1 MERKAEQKWNTV
13 WRGARVCGG
22 GGLRNVIV
30 GTSKGGSADRRVGG
44 RGRAVAPM
52 DSMEYELTRNLTL
65 LFFVERLLDKGEPRT
80 LHDLSCQ
87 FGAKGFTKEM
97 RQIAGGS
104 QSGLKKFLGQ
114 YPSLFCIDGEYVDLN
129 TFRARSAVGAPPDAD
144 YIEEAKR
151 YFAVKMLQYGPGI
164 EVPIKSLLGHRSQA
178 SPQVRHISGQRMKE
192 FREFLIKHPD
202 TFEVIE
208 DNVVLVSEK
217 QDEYKLNDTETF
229 QNLPAANIDAGI
241 TQQLLDYF
249 AQCIEAKGP
258 VLVDQLFH
266 LVISKFPQDYWFQ
279 MFKTPQDLLTF
290 LKLFSDC
297 FQVQSDIVTLIQ
309 RPKFTNVYLKSQDMS
324 TPRTEEIPQLPP
336 LPVLGQNLV
345 TDNAPPARNSP
356 TSPEEPKTRNHSPLE
371 SPRAQPNVGNQI
383 LKQRLNSI
391 VLKNWVD
398 NMVRDSMNS
407 PNVSEDQENA
417 PNTKSPLHTSNETWR
432 RKVLQKTSVVV
443 DIKECASIVDRILNP
458 KNQKSKQ
465 APVISFDCEGINL
478 GLKGQITLFQIAT
491 LNNEAFVFDLIAS
504 PNMVVDGGLK
514 SLLENEQVTKVM
526 HDCRNDSA
534 NLYNQFGVM
543 LKGVFDTQAAHAV
556 LQQQLYNI
564 PVYKVK
570 NVSLNALCEIYNAPI
585 NPMKEQLKNV
595 YRKDQRYWARRPLTK
610 DMLIYAAS
618 DVLSL
623 IHPSLYGYISS
634 SIAPEY
640 QTLFEDLCSEQV
652 FMNIQ
657 PAEVRI
663 RKRQRKINTEVFE
676 LRQKLSQC
684 NKNVVLS
691 NREIRLLRY
700 LELTDEEKEKLKVS
714 QKICKKLEKLESSA
728 KDSDSEDDTDGKDQ
742 EMTSLDSIP
751 SDSVSS
757 PHSTQPPSLTDSMQ
771 LVNDI
776 LSDVSIDRVSKFD
789 KIEAILSSVTSN
801 AGDSLLHEDMLSISN
816 SLTFADTSEVDSSAA
831 CCLCKCHMNVNSNI
845 NSINNVHL
853 ENTVNRNAF
862 DVNNGPADL
871 HKSNVGSQTLSTGD
885 IVITKIH
892 FREEDKASEKVLE
905 ASSTAKK

>member
-1 MERKAEQKWNTV
+1 
-13 WRGARVCGG
+13 
-22 GGLRNVIV
+22 
-30 GTSKGGSADRRVGG
+30 
-44 RGRAVAPM
+44 M

-104 QSGLKKFLGQ
+104 QSGLKKFLAQ
-114 YPSLFCIDGEYVDLN
+114 YPSLFSIDGDYVDLN
-129 TFRARSAVGAPPDAD
+129 TFRARTGLGAPPDAD

-151 YFAVKMLQYGPGI
+151 YFAIKMLQYGPGT

-192 FREFLIKHPD
+192 FRDFLMKHTD
-202 TFEVIE
+202 TFDVVE
-208 DNVVLVSEK
+208 DNVILVSDK

-229 QNLPAANIDAGI
+229 HNLPAANIDAGI

-266 LVISKFPQDYWFQ
+266 LVISKFPQEYWFQ
-279 MFKTPQDLLTF
+279 MFKTPEDLSTF

-309 RPKFTNVYLKSQDMS
+309 RPKFTNTYLNRQDTAVKPVS
-324 TPRTEEIPQLPP
+324 EPTPLSP
-336 LPVLGQNLV
+336 LPILGQGLTNEVV
-345 TDNAPPARNSP
+345 TPTIRNSP
-356 TSPEEPKTRNHSPLE
+356 TSPEEPKSRIQSPLE
-371 SPRAQPNVGNQI
+371 SPRTQPNIANQM
-383 LKQRLNSI
+383 KQRLNTI

-407 PNVSEDQENA
+407 QNA
-417 PNTKSPLHTSNETWR
+417 ADDHGNANTNAKSPLHTSNEVWR
-432 RKVLQKTSVVV
+432 RKVLQSTSVVV
-443 DIKECASIVDRILNP
+443 DIKECATIIDRIMNP
-458 KNQKSKQ
+458 KNRGSKHM
-465 APVISFDCEGINL
+465 PVISFDCEGINL

-491 LNNEAFVFDLIAS
+491 VNNEAFVFDLITS
-504 PNMVVDGGLK
+504 PHMVVDGGLK
-514 SLLENEQVTKVM
+514 TLLESEQVIKVI
-526 HDCRNDSA
+526 HDCRNDSV

-556 LQQQLYNI
+556 LLQQMQNV

-570 NVSLNALCEIYNAPI
+570 NVSLNALCEIYNAPV

-610 DMLIYAAS
+610 EMLIYAAS

-634 SIAPEY
+634 SISAEF

-684 NKNVVLS
+684 SKNVVLS

-728 KDSDSEDDTDGKDQ
+728 RDSDSEEDTDGKDQ

-751 SDSVSS
+751 SDSISS

-776 LSDVSIDRVSKFD
+776 LSDASIDRVSKFD
-789 KIEAILSSVTSN
+789 KIEAILSSVTSS
-801 AGDSLLHEDMLSISN
+801 AGETDGLLPVLEMNNYSN
-816 SLTFADTSEVDSSAA
+816 YADVSSDVDSSIA
-831 CCLCKCHMNVNSNI
+831 CCLCKCHMNSKVSSN
-845 NSINNVHL
+845 NNLQSECEVGP
-853 ENTVNRNAF
+853 RNHSSEPY
-862 DVNNGPADL
+862 DRI
-871 HKSNVGSQTLSTGD
+871 NVGSQTLSTGD
-885 IVITKIH
+885 IVITRIH
-892 FREEDKASEKVLE
+892 FKEEDKASERVLE
-905 ASSTAKK
+905 ASSTIKKSQSIVNDKAS

>member
-1 MERKAEQKWNTV
+1 MRETF
-13 WRGARVCGG
+13 
-22 GGLRNVIV
+22 
-30 GTSKGGSADRRVGG
+30 GSAS
-44 RGRAVAPM
+44 PTM

-104 QSGLKKFLGQ
+104 QSGLKKFLAQ
-114 YPSLFCIDGEYVDLN
+114 YPSLFSIDGDYVDLN
-129 TFRARSAVGAPPDAD
+129 TFRARTALGAPPDAD

-151 YFAVKMLQYGPGI
+151 YFAVKMLQYGPGT

-192 FREFLIKHPD
+192 FRDFLMKHTD
-202 TFEVIE
+202 TFKVVE
-208 DNVVLVSEK
+208 DNVILVSDK
-217 QDEYKLNDTETF
+217 QDEYKLNDNETF
-229 QNLPAANIDAGI
+229 HNLPAANIDAGI

-266 LVISKFPQDYWFQ
+266 LVISKFPQEYWFQ
-279 MFKTPQDLLTF
+279 MFKTPEDLSTF

-309 RPKFTNVYLKSQDMS
+309 RPKFTNTYLNRQDTAVKPVS
-324 TPRTEEIPQLPP
+324 EPTQLSP
-336 LPVLGQNLV
+336 LPILGQGLTNEV
-345 TDNAPPARNSP
+345 VPPTIRNSP
-356 TSPEEPKTRNHSPLE
+356 TSPEEPKSRIQSPLE
-371 SPRAQPNVGNQI
+371 SPRTQPNIANQM
-383 LKQRLNSI
+383 KQRLNTI

-407 PNVSEDQENA
+407 QNA
-417 PNTKSPLHTSNETWR
+417 TDDHSNANINAKSPLHTSNEVWR
-432 RKVLQKTSVVV
+432 RKVLQGTSVVV
-443 DIKECASIVDRILNP
+443 DIKECATIIDRIMNP
-458 KNQKSKQ
+458 KNRGGKQ
-465 APVISFDCEGINL
+465 IPVISFDCEGINL

-491 LNNEAFVFDLIAS
+491 VNNEAFVFDLITS
-504 PNMVVDGGLK
+504 PHMVVDGGLK
-514 SLLENEQVTKVM
+514 TLLESEQVIKVI
-526 HDCRNDSA
+526 HDCRNDSV

-556 LQQQLYNI
+556 LLQQMHNV

-570 NVSLNALCEIYNAPI
+570 NVSLNALCEIYNAPV

-610 DMLIYAAS
+610 EMLIYAAS

-634 SIAPEY
+634 SISAEF
-640 QTLFEDLCSEQV
+640 QSLFEDLCSEQV

-684 NKNVVLS
+684 SKNVVLS

-728 KDSDSEDDTDGKDQ
+728 RDSDSEEDTDGKDQ

-751 SDSVSS
+751 SDSISS

-776 LSDVSIDRVSKFD
+776 LSDISIDRVSKFD
-789 KIEAILSSVTSN
+789 KIEAILSSVTSS
-801 AGDSLLHEDMLSISN
+801 AGETDCSLSVLEMNNYSSY
-816 SLTFADTSEVDSSAA
+816 ADVSSDVDSTNA
-831 CCLCKCHMNVNSNI
+831 CCLCKCHMNSKVSSN
-845 NSINNVHL
+845 NNLRSEYDVGA
-853 ENTVNRNAF
+853 RNHSSEPY
-862 DVNNGPADL
+862 DRI
-871 HKSNVGSQTLSTGD
+871 NVGSQTLSTGD
-885 IVITKIH
+885 IVITRIH
-892 FREEDKASEKVLE
+892 FKEEDKASERVLE
-905 ASSTAKK
+905 ASSTIRKSIANDKAS